1 MINSIN
7 VSTQTVN
14 NTQPVIFSSSNVR
27 TRSCKSCCGGWLS
40 HTDNSGLFTITEP
53 GIYEVSFNADV
64 AQPTTAG
71 AITLDI
77 AQGGTTIPGGRM
89 ITTPTVINA
98 FFNVSSSVLVK
109 VNCRETAAISVINNS
124 GTDITAQE
132 ASLTIKRLC

>member
-1 MINSIN
+1 ME
-7 VSTQTVN
+7 VGFPTQI
-14 NTQPVIFSSSNVR
+14 TQVF
-27 TRSCKSCCGGWLS
+27 
-40 HTDNSGLFTITEP
+40 FTITEP

-89 ITTPTVINA
+89 ITTPTAINA
-98 FFNVSSSVLVK
+98 FFNISSSVLVK

-124 GTDITAQE
+124 GTDITAQQ

>member
-1 MINSIN
+1 MINSVN
-7 VSTQTVN
+7 TSTQTVN
-14 NTQPVIFSSSNVR
+14 DTQPVVFTSSNVR
-27 TRSCKSCCGGWLS
+27 TRSCRSCCGGWLS
-40 HTDNSGLFTITEP
+40 HTDNSSLFTITEP

-89 ITTPTVINA
+89 ITTPTVANA
-98 FFNVSSSVLVK
+98 FFNISSSVLVK
-109 VNCRETAAISVINNS
+109 VNCKETAAISIINNS
-124 GTDITAQE
+124 GTAITAQQ

>member
-1 MINSIN
+1 MKQKTNLLKCLIRGNNRSPYDYIN
-7 VSTQTVN
+7 
-14 NTQPVIFSSSNVR
+14 
-27 TRSCKSCCGGWLS
+27 
-40 HTDNSGLFTITEP
+40 LFYFQKE
-53 GIYEVSFNADV
+53 ESFNADV

-124 GTDITAQE
+124 GTDITAQQ

>member
-1 MINSIN
+1 MINSVNI
-7 VSTQTVN
+7 STQTVN
-14 NTQPVIFSSSNVR
+14 DTQPVVFTSSNVR
-27 TRSCKSCCGGWLS
+27 TRSCRSCCGGWLS

-77 AQGGTTIPGGRM
+77 SQGGTTIPGGRM
-89 ITTPTVINA
+89 ITTPTVANA
-98 FFNVSSSVLVK
+98 FFNISSSVLVK
-109 VNCRETAAISVINNS
+109 VNCKETAAISVINNS
-124 GTDITAQE
+124 GAEITAQQ